1 MNQPK
6 VAVVYEGAS
15 SALQGLAK
23 EVVSG
28 AEEEGALV
36 RVRRV
41 RDHAVPRDGDGDS
54 EGLATPDDVRWADA
68 VIVGS
73 PTRYGNVTP
82 QLKSYLEA
90 LEVRGGEDL
99 RETVWSGF
107 APHDGVLHGGREAT
121 LKALFQLLFR
131 LGGVLVPAPRVDG
144 LTELTV
150 GHEMGVLARQTG
162 RDVARVA
169 RRLLLGTDADRRQEV
184 PPAVTDRAVV
194 LS

>member
-6 VAVVYEGAS
+6 VAVVYDRAS

-23 EVVSG
+23 EVASG

-131 LGGVLVPAPRVDG
+131 LGGVLVPAPRAKDLPAG
-144 LTELTV
+144 RDI
-150 GHEMGVLARQTG
+150 GMRARQTG

-169 RRLLLGTDADRRQEV
+169 RRQLVGADAERLQEA

-194 LS
+194 LF